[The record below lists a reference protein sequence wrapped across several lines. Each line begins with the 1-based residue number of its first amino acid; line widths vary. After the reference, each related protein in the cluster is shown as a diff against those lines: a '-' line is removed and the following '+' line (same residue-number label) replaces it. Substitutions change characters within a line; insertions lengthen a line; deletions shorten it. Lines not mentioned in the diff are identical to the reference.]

1 MKTSKLIFAAV
12 FAGAMLASC
21 APKELEENVIPAP
34 APEAVAQPGF
44 ISISATKGLDS
55 KALSMDGTKLVATWE
70 EGEKVAVYKN
80 SNKQVK
86 LGTLSPITFGSKDT
100 KLEGDIDISD
110 LAKDDELFLVYPDRG
125 WYYYGQDGTLAT
137 ISSNYDFAT
146 ATVSVT
152 AVDAG
157 HLSASSAAF
166 ENQQAIVKFNLK
178 DKATGNALA
187 VPDFVIVSA
196 NQKLVQSHNLL
207 LEPEPGDNLSIKLS
221 PDEPLSEITLA
232 VATEAGEADDYAFI
246 GTTFSSSG
254 DTYYEVF
261 KAGATFEKGK
271 YYAGNLNM
279 NQVTYTVAGS
289 PASVFGTAWAAD
301 LADNDMEFNGSEF
314 CKVFNNIPANTVM
327 ELKVVRNHDWGT
339 AGVDNYPAKNLI
351 VTAWAEGDLYV
362 GYNPAKRTVNARMMY
377 SGTEPTIPD
386 VYTIAFAPEF
396 DIITPANDLTDNGDG
411 TYSYST
417 VLDTGEYNF
426 AIYKNRAYDVA
437 WWPYE
442 SPYYVNVTEKS
453 TLDVTFTPASNKI
466 ETSLTPYVPP
476 TPPLWSVV
484 GQFNNWGD
492 PSESPTDIDMVENS
506 EGKWVSPEIAMNG
519 LFKIRNNHKWSE
531 SRGYATENFVVTP
544 GTAFAVVDP
553 GQNVSLTEYAN
564 YIITYDPV
572 AETIL
577 VTKTTTPV
585 TDVYTVVGESD
596 HFDVF
601 GTPTWD
607 LYNTANDMVQE
618 SGNYVKTYTNVAEF
632 VNLKF
637 KVVKNRSW
645 DNAYG
650 DPDNTYDSGNYHYQL
665 PATGDVKIIFD
676 PSTTSITVEGP
687 EEPYDVYILGDNIAA
702 LDGSSAWGEN
712 RMLYVADN
720 GYSYV
725 GRFASYGGIEYSW
738 FRLDLDV
745 KGVTTDLYFKS
756 VDSATPPHDTG
767 YEIKIPSVT
776 FSTTQKK
783 YYFRTDGIRLIPITD
798 EFNPETIVD
807 SPRIWVL
814 TNSESGLPAKYVH
827 MWGGDSDTS
836 WPGIELTKTDSK
848 YGGNFWYYV
857 DIIPNTKHFIID
869 AGNGQW
875 QTADLDLADSTK
887 SVYYYSY
894 TSSNTGTI
902 AF

>member
-34 APEAVAQPGF
+34 EVVAQPGF
-44 ISISATKGLDS
+44 VSISATKGLDS

-70 EGEKVAVYKN
+70 SGETVAVYKG

-86 LGTLSPITFGSKDT
+86 LGTLSPITFGTKDT
-100 KLEGDIDISD
+100 KLEGNIDISG
-110 LAKDDELFLVYPDRG
+110 LSKDDELFLVYPDRP
-125 WYYYGQDGTLAT
+125 WSYDGQDGTLAT
-137 ISSNYDFAT
+137 VSSNYDFAT

-166 ENQQAIVKFNLK
+166 QNQQAIVKFNLK

-196 NQKLVQSHNLL
+196 NQKLVRSHNLL
-207 LEPEPGDNLSIKLS
+207 LEPEPGDNLPIKL
-221 PDEPLSEITLA
+221 PLEEPLSELTLA

-261 KAGATFEKGK
+261 KSGATFEKGK

-289 PASVFGTAWAAD
+289 PASVFGTAWAAS

-314 CKVFNNIPANTVM
+314 CKVFNNIPANTII

-339 AGVDNYPAKNLI
+339 AGVDNYPVKNLI
-351 VTAWAEGDLYV
+351 VTAWAEGSLYV
-362 GYNPAKRTVNARMMY
+362 GYNPAKRTVEARMMY

-426 AIYKNRAYDVA
+426 AIFKNRAYDVA

-442 SPYYVNVTEKS
+442 GPYYVNVTEKS

-492 PSESPTDIDMVENS
+492 PAESPTDIDMVENS
-506 EGKWVSPEIAMNG
+506 EGKWVSPEITMTG
-519 LFKIRNNHKWSE
+519 KFKIRNNHKWSE
-531 SRGYATENFVVTP
+531 SRGYATADFVVTP
-544 GTAFAVVDP
+544 GTAFDVVNN
-553 GQNVSLTEYAN
+553 GQDVSLTEYAN

-577 VTKTTTPV
+577 VAKTATPV
-585 TDVYTVVGESD
+585 TDVYTVAGESD
-596 HFDVF
+596 WFDIF

-607 LYNTANDMVQE
+607 VFNTANDMVLE
-618 SGNYVKTYTNVAEF
+618 SGKYVKTYPDVTEM
-632 VNLKF
+632 VNLTF
-637 KVVKNRSW
+637 KVVKNRTWST
-645 DNAYG
+645 AYG
-650 DPDNTYDSGNYHYQL
+650 DPTAIYDPELNYHYFV
-665 PATGDVKIIFD
+665 PADGDVKIIFD
-676 PSTTSITVEGP
+676 PSDNSITVEGP
-687 EEPYDVYILGDNIAA
+687 EEPYDVFILGDNIAA
-702 LDGSSAWGEN
+702 LDGSSAWGAN
-712 RMLYVADN
+712 RRLYVAHN
-720 GYSYV
+720 GI
-725 GRFASYGGIEYSW
+725 SYGARTYTNNSIKYSW
-738 FRLDLDV
+738 FRLGFDV

-756 VDSATPPHDTG
+756 VDSATPPNDTG
-767 YEIKIPSVT
+767 YEIKIPIT
-776 FSTTQKK
+776 FSSEQKK
-783 YYFRTDGIRLIPITD
+783 YYFRTDGIRLIPITTPSA
-798 EFNPETIVD
+798 PETIAD

-827 MWGGDSDTS
+827 MWGGDSDTT

>member
-34 APEAVAQPGF
+34 EVVAQPGF
-44 ISISATKGLDS
+44 VSISATKGLDS

-70 EGEKVAVYKN
+70 SGETVAVYKG

-86 LGTLSPITFGSKDT
+86 LGTLSPITFGTKDT
-100 KLEGDIDISD
+100 KLEGNIDISG
-110 LAKDDELFLVYPDRG
+110 LSKDDELFLVYPDRP
-125 WYYYGQDGTLAT
+125 WSYDGQDGTLAT
-137 ISSNYDFAT
+137 VSSNYDFAT

-166 ENQQAIVKFNLK
+166 QNQQAIVKFNLK

-196 NQKLVQSHNLL
+196 NQKLVRSHNLL
-207 LEPEPGDNLSIKLS
+207 LEPEPGDNLPIKLS
-221 PDEPLSEITLA
+221 PEAPMSELTLA

-246 GTTFSSSG
+246 GTLETVPMR
-254 DTYYEVF
+254 TYYELF

-289 PASVFGTAWAAD
+289 PASVFGTAWAAS

-314 CKVFNNIPANTVM
+314 YKIFNDVPANTVM
-327 ELKVVRNHDWGT
+327 ELKVVRNHAWGT
-339 AGVDNYPAKNLI
+339 AGVDNYPVKNLI

-377 SGTEPTIPD
+377 SGPEPTIPD

-396 DIITPANDLTDNGDG
+396 DIITPANDLTNNGDG

-426 AIYKNRAYDVA
+426 AIFKNRAYDVA

-442 SPYYVNVTEKS
+442 GPYYVNVTEKS

-484 GQFNNWGD
+484 GQFNNWGG
-492 PSESPTDIDMVENS
+492 PAESPTDIDMVENS
-506 EGKWVSPEIAMNG
+506 EGKWVSPEIAMTG
-519 LFKIRNNHKWSE
+519 KFKIRNNHKWSE
-531 SRGYATENFVVTP
+531 SRGYATADFVVTP
-544 GTAFAVVDP
+544 GTAFDVVNN
-553 GQNVSLTEYAN
+553 GQDVSLTEYAN

-577 VTKTTTPV
+577 VAKTATPV
-585 TDVYTVVGESD
+585 TDVYTVAGESD
-596 HFDVF
+596 WFDIF

-607 LYNTANDMVQE
+607 VFNTANDMVLE
-618 SGNYVKTYTNVAEF
+618 SGKYVKTYPDVTEM
-632 VNLKF
+632 VNLTF
-637 KVVKNRSW
+637 KVVKNRTWST
-645 DNAYG
+645 AYG
-650 DPDNTYDSGNYHYQL
+650 DPTATYDPELNYHYFV
-665 PATGDVKIIFD
+665 PADGDVKIIFD
-676 PSTTSITVEGP
+676 PSDNSITVEGP
-687 EEPYDVYILGDNIAA
+687 EEPYDVFILGDNIAA
-702 LDGSSAWGEN
+702 LDGSSAWGAN
-712 RMLYVADN
+712 RRLYVAHN
-720 GYSYV
+720 GI
-725 GRFASYGGIEYSW
+725 SYGARTYTNNSIKYSW
-738 FRLDLDV
+738 FRLGLDV

-756 VDSATPPHDTG
+756 VDSATPPNDTG
-767 YEIKIPSVT
+767 YEIKIPIT
-776 FSTTQKK
+776 FSSEQKK
-783 YYFRTDGIRLIPITD
+783 YYFRTDGIRLIPITTPSA
-798 EFNPETIVD
+798 PETIAD

-827 MWGGDSDTS
+827 MWGGDSDTT

-869 AGNGQW
+869 AGNGEW